1 MTVLLYP
8 TVGQLKKIAIEPN
21 IPVLP
26 DPGEE
31 LFSSLL
37 EEEERTPPD
46 VFSDLSTVLLSIDLG
61 EGWEGGGEGEG
72 EGEER
77 GGGRQRRE
85 QRKDRYRDEGRKS

>member
-1 MTVLLYP
+1 MVDQITHKLVAVLSTYLA
-8 TVGQLKKIAIEPN
+8 TKIKKTEIKAD

-61 EGWEGGGEGEG
+61 EGWEVGGEGK
-72 EGEER
+72 R
-77 GGGRQRRE
+77 WRKTKRR
-85 QRKDRYRDEGRKS
+85 GRKGQIRR

>member
-1 MTVLLYP
+1 MSVPPAY
-8 TVGQLKKIAIEPN
+8 

-37 EEEERTPPD
+37 EEEDRTPPD

-61 EGWEGGGEGEG
+61 EGWEGGEEAERWRRRRGGEG
-72 EGEER
+72 
-77 GGGRQRRE
+77 
-85 QRKDRYRDEGRKS
+85 RKDRRRDKR

>member
-1 MTVLLYP
+1 M
-8 TVGQLKKIAIEPN
+8 
-21 IPVLP
+21 LP

-72 EGEER
+72 EER

>member
-1 MTVLLYP
+1 M
-8 TVGQLKKIAIEPN
+8 
-21 IPVLP
+21 LP

-61 EGWEGGGEGEG
+61 EGWEVGGEGE
-72 EGEER
+72 R
-77 GGGRQRRE
+77 WRKTKRR
-85 QRKDRYRDEGRKS
+85 GRKGQIRR

>member
-1 MTVLLYP
+1 MLLYP
-8 TVGQLKKIAIEPN
+8 TVGQRKKIAMKPN

-61 EGWEGGGEGEG
+61 EGWEGGGEEVV
-72 EGEER
+72 EER
-77 GGGRQRRE
+77 SAGRQRRE
-85 QRKDRYRDEGRKS
+85 QRKDRYRDEGWKS

>member
-1 MTVLLYP
+1 MTVE
-8 TVGQLKKIAIEPN
+8 IN
-21 IPVLP
+21 IPVLT

-61 EGWEGGGEGEG
+61 EGWEGEE
-72 EGEER
+72 EEER
-77 GGGRQRRE
+77 GAEEECGEDKEKRE
-85 QRKDRYRDEGRKS
+85 EKRKE

>member
-1 MTVLLYP
+1 M
-8 TVGQLKKIAIEPN
+8 KILIKVY

-37 EEEERTPPD
+37 DEEERTPPD

-61 EGWEGGGEGEG
+61 EGWEGGGRQR
-72 EGEER
+72 GEEIK
-77 GGGRQRRE
+77 GR
-85 QRKDRYRDEGRKS
+85 